1 MQTILL
7 SAIDFDGYNNKKV
20 GLIMK
25 KTILTVATLALL
37 TGCGNSAVNGAAA
50 TDTTATDT
58 TATDTTATDTTASDT
73 TATDTA
79 ATDTTTTDTQV
90 IGVDDDV
97 VEQQIVTDLKS
108 LAITTPIETKAQ
120 LDAYLQQIA
129 NELSGQ
135 TLSASYK
142 ENLLDVVEDTVDNYF
157 EITPV
162 PADGLGDDDY
172 GDYFERNQL
181 NNQDTSDYIE
191 ITLPSLLK

>member
-25 KTILTVATLALL
+25 KTIFTIATLALL
-37 TGCGNSAVNGAAA
+37 TGCGNSAANGAAATDTTATDTAA

-58 TATDTTATDTTASDT
+58 TATDTT
-73 TATDTA
+73 

-108 LAITTPIETKAQ
+108 LAITTAIETKAQ

-142 ENLLDVVEDTVDNYF
+142 ENLLDVVEETVDNYF

>member
-37 TGCGNSAVNGAAA
+37 TGCGNSAVNGAA
-50 TDTTATDT
+50 
-58 TATDTTATDTTASDT
+58 ATDTTATDTTASDT

-181 NNQDTSDYIE
+181 NNQDISDYIE
-191 ITLPSLLK
+191 ITLPTLLK